1 MTTTTPRSR
10 ARLIHPAEDDMTP
23 AMQSRIPH
31 RRPRRL
37 VAVTG
42 AILTI
47 GLAACGDDTM
57 STSSPAPT
65 VASTTTTALAGPTTV
80 VDELITVD
88 SGTMHVRCVGGGA
101 TTVLLIAGWGDAG
114 DSWGAIEP
122 TVAEHARVCSYARL
136 GTGDS
141 DAPSTTQ
148 TFATQASDLHA
159 LLDAAREPGPYVVLG
174 HSFGG
179 AEAVMFASQYPD
191 EVVGLML
198 LDASPPTWPAA
209 VCAVPDDG
217 TDAARTFRAGC
228 AVMHD
233 PTQDAER
240 LDVFPAFDE
249 VDAVR
254 SLDDLP
260 LTVMTA
266 ARRTAPGLAADELA
280 RLDATWSDGVERWA
294 DLSTDSRV
302 VSVEGTGH
310 YIQVDQPD
318 PVVAELLELVP

>member
-1 MTTTTPRSR
+1 MTTTTLPHADEPTS
-10 ARLIHPAEDDMTP
+10 PGAEDDITP
-23 AMQSRIPH
+23 AIYARIPH

-37 VAVTG
+37 VAVTA

-47 GLAACGDDTM
+47 GIAACGDDTT
-57 STSSPAPT
+57 SPSSPAPS
-65 VASTTTTALAGPTTV
+65 VASTTTALAPPTTV

-88 SGTMHVRCVGGGA
+88 SGTMRFRCVGSGA

-114 DSWGAIEP
+114 ASWGAIEP
-122 TVAEHARVCSYARL
+122 AVAEHARVCSYARL

-159 LLDAAREPGPYVVLG
+159 LLDAAREPSPYVVLG

-179 AEAVMFASQYPD
+179 AKGVMFASQYPD

-198 LDASPPTWPAA
+198 LDASPATWPAA

-217 TDAARTFRAGC
+217 TDAARTFQAGC

-233 PTQDAER
+233 PTQDPER
-240 LDVFPAFDE
+240 LDVFRAFDE

-294 DLSTDSRV
+294 DLSANSNV
-302 VSVEGTGH
+302 VSVEDTGH
-310 YIQVDQPD
+310 YIQLDQPEL
-318 PVVAELLELVP
+318 VVAELLSLVP